1 VKKLEVKLPHELS
14 QAEVRARIDQAVGKA
29 RNDYSDQVSDLRAT
43 WVSDDRLELGLT
55 VMSMPLDAEVEN
67 LPRELVVRV
76 GLPAMASLFAGQIR
90 AGIERRIGGLL
101 TSQPA

>member
-1 VKKLEVKLPHELS
+1 VRKLEVKLPHQLS

-29 RNDYSDQVSDLRAT
+29 RTEYSDQVSDLTAR
-43 WVSDDRLELGLT
+43 WVSDERLELGLT
-55 VMSMPLDAEVEN
+55 VMAMQLDAEVEN
-67 LPRELVVRV
+67 LPQELVVRV

-101 TSQPA
+101 TAQPA

>member
-14 QAEVRARIDQAVGKA
+14 QADVRARIDQAVGKA
-29 RNDYSDQVSDLRAT
+29 RTEYSDQVSDLSAT

-55 VMSMPLDAEVEN
+55 VMAMQLDAEVEN

-101 TSQPA
+101 TSQPS

>member
-43 WVSDDRLELGLT
+43 WVSDDRLELGMT
-55 VMSMPLDAEVEN
+55 VMAMQLDAEVEN